1 MAVYRYIRYSGDKQD
16 EQSQSVIIDRWCESK
31 GIKYDDTIMD
41 EAISGKA
48 GTLSKRALQTLLDKL
63 QSGDTLVVSELSRI
77 TRAGIGELV
86 SIVETYFKPR
96 KIRFVLCN
104 YNLDINCA
112 EIDPITE
119 LMLVLMATFAK
130 IERDSLITRTKA
142 ALDARKELI
151 RENGGF
157 ISKSGRWCTKI
168 GGGSNRKEARIASI
182 VSRTNA
188 KVEWMNTSPL
198 AKYLKNRWLQGWGF
212 NDLLRDAHQMYEL
225 DPEKYGTNR
234 GCKINRRCLSELI
247 KLWKDSAMRS

>member
-48 GTLSKRALQTLLDKL
+48 GTLSKRALQSLLDEL
-63 QSGDTLVVSELSRI
+63 QSGDTLIVSELSRI

-112 EIDPITE
+112 NIDPITE

-130 IERDSLITRTKA
+130 IERDSLISRTNA
-142 ALDARKELI
+142 ALEARKELI
-151 RENGGF
+151 RKNGGF
-157 ISKSGRWCTKI
+157 ISKSGRWCTKL
-168 GGGSNRKEARIASI
+168 GGPRQDFKEASLASI
-182 VSRTNA
+182 VSRSNA
-188 KVEWMNTSPL
+188 KLDWMMNSPL
-198 AKYLKNRWLQGWGF
+198 AKYLKTRWQQGWGYMEI
-212 NDLLRDAHQMYEL
+212 LRDAEKMFEL
-225 DPEKYGTNR
+225 DPDKYCTSR
-234 GCKINRRCLSELI
+234 GSKINRRGLSELM
-247 KLWKDSAMRS
+247 KFWKESGM

>member
-1 MAVYRYIRYSGDKQD
+1 
-16 EQSQSVIIDRWCESK
+16 
-31 GIKYDDTIMD
+31 MD

-63 QSGDTLVVSELSRI
+63 ESGDTLIVSELSRI

-112 EIDPITE
+112 NIDPITE

-130 IERDSLITRTKA
+130 IERDSLISRTNA
-142 ALDARKELI
+142 ALEARKRLI
-151 RENGGF
+151 KENGGF
-157 ISKSGRWCTKI
+157 VSKSGRWCTRL
-168 GGGSNRKEARIASI
+168 GGPNASYKEAREASI

-188 KVEWMNTSPL
+188 KFAWMQNSPL
-198 AKYLKNRWLQGWGF
+198 ARYLKTRWQQGWGYMEM
-212 NDLLRDAHQMYEL
+212 LRDAHKMYEL
-225 DPEKYGTNR
+225 EPEKYCTSR
-234 GCKINRRCLSELI
+234 GSKINRRTLTELVQM
-247 KLWKDSAMRS
+247 WKNN